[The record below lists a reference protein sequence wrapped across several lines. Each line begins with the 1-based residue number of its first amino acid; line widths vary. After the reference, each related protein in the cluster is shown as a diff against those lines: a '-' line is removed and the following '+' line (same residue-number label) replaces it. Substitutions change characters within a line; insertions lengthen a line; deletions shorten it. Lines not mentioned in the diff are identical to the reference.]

1 LPSSREHERTL
12 IEVGHPALSV
22 RRQCELLGLSRSSLY
37 YEPACETAENLRLMR
52 RIDEQYTAR
61 PFYGSRRMTR
71 WLIEQGEEVNRKRV
85 RRLMRTMGLEAI
97 YPKPRLSAAGEGHK
111 VYPYLLRGVTIERAD
126 QVWSTDI
133 TYVPMTSGF
142 MYLAAVIDWFSRYV
156 IAWRLSNTLDGAFC
170 LEMLEEALRSGKPE
184 VFNTDQGVQF
194 TADAFTG
201 CLESAGVAVSMDGRG
216 RALDNVFVERLWRSV
231 KYEDI
236 YIRGYEAVPELH
248 RGLWRYFGFYNDERL
263 HQSLGYRTPA
273 TVYREAKA
281 TRA

>member
-1 LPSSREHERTL
+1 L
-12 IEVGHPALSV
+12 IDAGHPALSI

-37 YEPACETAENLRLMR
+37 YEPAPETPENLRLMR
-52 RIDEQYTAR
+52 LIDEQYTAC
-61 PFYGSRRMTR
+61 PFYGSRRMTQ
-71 WLIEQGEEVNRKRV
+71 WLTQRGEEVNRKRV
-85 RRLMRTMGLEAI
+85 QRLMRTMGLEAI
-97 YPKPRLSAAGEGHK
+97 YPRPRLSAAGRGHK
-111 VYPYLLRGVTIERAD
+111 IYPYLLRGVAIERAD
-126 QVWSTDI
+126 QVWSADI

-156 IAWRLSNTLDGAFC
+156 VAWRLSNTLDGSFC

-194 TADAFTG
+194 TAEAFTG
-201 CLESAGVAVSMDGRG
+201 KLESAGAAVSMDGRG

-248 RGLWRYFGFYNDERL
+248 HGLGRYFGFYNHERL

-273 TVYREAKA
+273 AVYGKISA